1 MILLRS
7 VPAIHG
13 VPAPRDAA
21 PVFVTG
27 ATVVVPT
34 HPSRCRPAL
43 SPMA

>member
-7 VPAIHG
+7 MPTTHDVPDA
-13 VPAPRDAA
+13 RDAS

-34 HPSRCRPAL
+34 QPSRSRPAR